1 MTYDAIVVG
10 AGHNGLVAAITLAR
24 AGRRVLVLERRGVPG
39 GAAASESIFPG
50 YRFNTGA
57 HDAGLFLSELLDQFN
72 LKSVGL
78 EILDSP
84 VAAFAPR
91 PDGRSLTLW
100 KDAGRNPEEIARFSV
115 PDAEKFPRFVAQLQR
130 MAAVL
135 QKTYSLTPPAPKDV
149 PLADL
154 MPWLKS
160 ALQVKRL
167 GKREMMAF
175 LRVLPMPAEEF
186 LDEWFETPLLKGLLG
201 SSAVTGSMQ
210 GPKSAGTTLVML
222 HHYGGEPNGG
232 FRSGRFFKGGIG
244 KLAESLA
251 ALARQEGV
259 EILSGAE
266 VSRINI
272 NDENRATGVTVADG
286 RTFSADYV
294 LSNGDPRHTFLDLV
308 GAPYLPVQFV
318 RQVRNI
324 RFKGSTAKLN
334 LALKSLPDFPAA
346 GGDVSRLSGHIVI
359 CPDLDYL
366 ERAYDD
372 AKYGRI
378 SRRPL
383 LDVVIPTVL
392 DPDLAPGG
400 HHIMS
405 VTMQYAPYRLREGDW
420 YGMRE
425 PLSELILDTLET
437 YTPNI
442 RELILH
448 RQVITPLDWER
459 DYGLAEGNIY
469 HGQMAL
475 DQLLFMRPVPGF
487 ARYRTP
493 VEHLYLCGAG
503 THPGGGVTGAPGR
516 NAARALLK
524 VWK

>member
-24 AGRRVLVLERRGVPG
+24 AGRKVLVLERRGVLG
-39 GAAASESIFPG
+39 GAAAGESVFPG

-57 HDAGLFLSELLDQFN
+57 HDAGLFLNELLEQFN
-72 LKSVGL
+72 LKALGL
-78 EILDSP
+78 EVLDSP
-84 VAAFAPR
+84 VAAFAPG
-91 PDGRSLTLW
+91 PEGRSLTLW
-100 KDAGRNPEEIARFSV
+100 RDAARNPEEIARYSV
-115 PDAEKFPRFVAQLQR
+115 PDAEKFLRFAAQLQR
-130 MAAVL
+130 MAGVL
-135 QKTYSLTPPAPKDV
+135 QKSYSLAPPAPKDL

-154 MPWLKS
+154 VPWLRS

-167 GKREMMAF
+167 GKRDMMTF
-175 LRVLPMPAEEF
+175 LRALPMPAEEF

-201 SSAVTGSMQ
+201 SSAVLGSMQ

-222 HHYGGEPNGG
+222 HHYCGEPNGG
-232 FRSGRFFKGGIG
+232 FRAARFFKGGMG

-259 EILSGAE
+259 EILTGAA
-266 VSRINI
+266 VARINV
-272 NDENRATGVTVADG
+272 NDENRATGVTLANG
-286 RTFSADYV
+286 RRFTANYL
-294 LSNGDPRHTFLDLV
+294 LSSGDPRHTFLELV

-318 RQVRNI
+318 RQVRHI
-324 RFKGSTAKLN
+324 RFQGATAKLN
-334 LALKSLPDFPAA
+334 LALKALPEFPAA
-346 GGDVSRLSGHIVI
+346 KGEMNRLSGHIVI

-378 SRRPL
+378 SRRPC
-383 LDVVIPTVL
+383 LDAVIPTLL
-392 DPDLAPGG
+392 DPGLAPAG

-420 YGMRE
+420 YSMRE
-425 PLSELILDTLET
+425 PLSELIIDTLAAHA
-437 YTPNI
+437 PNI

-493 VEHLYLCGAG
+493 VENLYLCGAG
-503 THPGGGVTGAPGR
+503 THPGGGVSGIPGR

-524 VWK
+524 AWK